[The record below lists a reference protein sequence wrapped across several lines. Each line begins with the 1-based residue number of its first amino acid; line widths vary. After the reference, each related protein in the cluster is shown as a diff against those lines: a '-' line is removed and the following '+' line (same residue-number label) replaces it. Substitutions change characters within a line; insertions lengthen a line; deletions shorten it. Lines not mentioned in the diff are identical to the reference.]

1 MDTNATND
9 DGDDGDVC
17 QQQQHSLDLA
27 LVHNE
32 SIVHKNGNG
41 FSTNLTDLS
50 LLTGSICSNNAK
62 LNDDH
67 HDDGDGQTPT
77 DNNKSLD
84 LPFILD
90 DITLE
95 KLLDIPHWSEELKQV
110 EFKTIEQFENAL
122 IQWEDILQQVLECYD
137 YNTFGSYVD
146 FYHSYHKSNSNL
158 TDFILNYQA
167 KITTESMSCVAQS
180 LMLMQCLSTKDN
192 LYGSNF
198 SLVSCEEMIMIMTA
212 AENGEGK
219 SLQTKYQLDAKDN
232 VKEHV
237 LVCLKFHII
246 DNNRFGYVL
255 LDPGY
260 HISRPIIVMN
270 DCLFPHT
277 GWFNASK
284 NQKVCKDYCYQIIN
298 DQYIAWKVRETK
310 IDDPTEVM
318 KQYVNIIYIKKEFIK
333 YASVT
338 EKRACIFSLKSYVI
352 RNRKGAIA
360 GFYSWIEQKNLT
372 IFYEEE
378 NGKRITN
385 KFHIKDL
392 DEPNV
397 RLCLEKVATYS
408 KEPKDYESFIC
419 LLANYRQSLYDE
431 EFCFDLCEIDKWI
444 EED

>member
-1 MDTNATND
+1 MINSSQSSLNLASVNND
-9 DGDDGDVC
+9 
-17 QQQQHSLDLA
+17 
-27 LVHNE
+27 E
-32 SIVHKNGNG
+32 SIVLTIENG
-41 FSTNLTDLS
+41 FPSNGDSADS
-50 LLTGSICSNNAK
+50 LHSTGSVSTGIAKINND
-62 LNDDH
+62 NV
-67 HDDGDGQTPT
+67 QTPKC
-77 DNNKSLD
+77 NNKSPD
-84 LPFILD
+84 LPLILD

-95 KLLDIPHWSEELKQV
+95 KLLDIPHWSAELKQI

-122 IQWEDILQQVLECYD
+122 IKWEDILQQVLECYD

-146 FYHSYHKSNSNL
+146 FYHSYQKSNSNL

-180 LMLMQCLSTKDN
+180 LVLMQNLSANDS

-212 AENGEGK
+212 ENGEGK
-219 SLQTKYQLDAKDN
+219 LQTKYQLDAKNN

-237 LVCLKFHII
+237 LVCLKFQIA
-246 DNNRFGYVL
+246 DNNRSGYVL

-284 NQKVCKDYCYQIIN
+284 NRKVCKDYCYQIIN
-298 DQYIAWKVRETK
+298 DQYIAWKVRETN
-310 IDDPTEVM
+310 INDPNEVI
-318 KQYVNIIYIKKEFIK
+318 KQYLNIIYIHKEFIK

-338 EKRACIFSLKSYVI
+338 EKRACIFSLKSYVV
-352 RNRKGAIA
+352 RNRKGAVA
-360 GFYSWIEQKNLT
+360 GFYSWIEEKNLT
-372 IFYEEE
+372 IFYEE

-385 KFHIKDL
+385 KFHINDL
-392 DEPNV
+392 DKQEEV
-397 RLCLEKVATYS
+397 KCCLEKVAAYTKDS
-408 KEPKDYESFIC
+408 KDYKSFINI
-419 LLANYRQSLYDE
+419 LTDYRQSLYDE